1 MLQVHFFNRR
11 TAIKDEKNQ
20 IHKLS
25 IQILK
30 YEDLLNILS
39 VIWHI
44 WFALIS
50 VDLLSGR
57 QVNFVYVFFLANFL
71 L

>member
-1 MLQVHFFNRR
+1 MEEVLS
-11 TAIKDEKNQ
+11 KMKKKSQ
-20 IHKLS
+20 IHKLN

-30 YEDLLNILS
+30 YKHLLNILF

-57 QVNFVYVFFLANFL
+57 QVNFVYVF
-71 L
+71 